1 MACDAEYMESLD
13 TPSLVV
19 DLDKA
24 EFNLREMS
32 ELCAD
37 AGVALRPHIK
47 THKSPF
53 FALQQMQL
61 GACGV
66 TAAKLGEAEVMA
78 DAGIS
83 DICVAYPL
91 VGWRKLTRLT
101 ELMKRAR
108 VSLPLDSHEVASGL
122 SELGRSLG
130 VRIPVLLE
138 IDSGLGRLGVPPGAA
153 ALPAAEMIARFE
165 NLHLMGIFTHEGHTL
180 KSASRA
186 ELAERSVEIGQVMVG
201 TADLLRS
208 HGFDIQV
215 VSVGST
221 QSARDIMRVPGI
233 TEVRPGTYVFY
244 DRNMMSVGVVPE
256 ERCALTVLTTVVAR
270 PDSTRAIID
279 AGSKTL
285 STDLCARSDWV
296 GYGRVKGRSEIVID
310 RLMEEHGMLRLPAG
324 GSDIEVGDR
333 IEVIPNHVCP
343 SVNLADTLYG
353 VRNGRFEREIPVVAR
368 GKNQ

>member
-1 MACDAEYMESLD
+1 MTPGADYLDFLD

-24 EFNLREMS
+24 EMNLREMA
-32 ELCAD
+32 EACVRAR
-37 AGVALRPHIK
+37 VHLRPHIK
-47 THKSPF
+47 THKSPY
-53 FALQQMQL
+53 FALKQMEL

-78 DAGIS
+78 DSGIS

-91 VGWRKLTRLT
+91 VGWRKLNRLAQ
-101 ELMKRAR
+101 LMRRAR
-108 VSLPLDSHEVASGL
+108 VILPLDSLDVAAGL
-122 SELGRSLG
+122 SDLGGSLG
-130 VRIPVLLE
+130 VSIPVLLE
-138 IDSGLGRLGVPPGAA
+138 IDSGLGRLGVLPGMNAIPGAEA
-153 ALPAAEMIARFE
+153 ISRFE
-165 NLHLMGIFTHEGHTL
+165 HLNLVGIFTHEGHTL
-180 KSASRA
+180 KSSSRT
-186 ELAERSVEIGQVMVG
+186 ELAERSVGIGHLMVD

-208 HGFDIQV
+208 RGFDINV

-221 QSARDIMRVPGI
+221 QSARDIMEVPGI

-256 ERCALTVLTTVVAR
+256 ERCALTVLSTVVAR
-270 PDSTRAIID
+270 PDKERAVID

-285 STDLCARSDWV
+285 STDLCARADWT
-296 GYGRVKGRSEIVID
+296 GYGRVKGMPGICID
-310 RLMEEHGMLRLPAG
+310 RLMEEHGMLTLCDDTK
-324 GSDIEVGDR
+324 SLKVGDR

-343 SVNLADTLYG
+343 TVNLADRLFG
-353 VRNGRFEREIPVVAR
+353 VRADCLEVEIPVTAR